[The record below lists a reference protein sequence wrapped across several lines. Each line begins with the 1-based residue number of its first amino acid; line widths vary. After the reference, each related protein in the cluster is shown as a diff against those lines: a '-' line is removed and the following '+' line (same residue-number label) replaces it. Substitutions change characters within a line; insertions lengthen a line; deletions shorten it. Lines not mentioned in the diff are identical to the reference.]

1 MYQNKTGLKKY
12 VFNTDSKGMKN
23 IKYILVASLFL
34 TSCNPFGSYSIIN
47 ITPNHTILNT
57 PTNFD
62 LNSGGKTSSTIP
74 ASGQPG
80 DVHHVTYKVGTQ
92 FTQVSKQTGDGHSV
106 EIMLKTRS
114 Q

>member
-1 MYQNKTGLKKY
+1 
-12 VFNTDSKGMKN
+12 MKN
-23 IKYILVASLFL
+23 IKYLLAASLLL

-47 ITPNHTILNT
+47 ITPPTRVLNT

-74 ASGQPG
+74 ASGLPG
-80 DVHHVTYKVGTQ
+80 DVHSVTYKVGTQ
-92 FTQVSKQTGDGHSV
+92 FTQVSKQTTDGHSV
-106 EIMLKTRS
+106 NIMLKTRS